1 MHISTGLIL
10 QRKEVDTMQSRN
22 DQIGNGGRDASDMFC
37 RSVIA
42 AVAAMLALKLCQYI
56 RRLLQG

>member
-1 MHISTGLIL
+1 MRILTALIL
-10 QRKEVDTMQSRN
+10 QRKEVDAMQNRN
-22 DQIGNGGRDASDMFC
+22 GQIGNGGQDASDMFC

-42 AVAAMLALKLCQYI
+42 AVAAMLALTLCRYI

>member
-1 MHISTGLIL
+1 
-10 QRKEVDTMQSRN
+10 MQSRN
-22 DQIGNGGRDASDMFC
+22 DQIGNGGQNASDMFC

>member
-1 MHISTGLIL
+1 MADKGRI
-10 QRKEVDTMQSRN
+10 ERN
-22 DQIGNGGRDASDMFC
+22 GSSDNGQADMFC
-37 RSVIA
+37 RTVIA

>member
-1 MHISTGLIL
+1 MRILTALIL
-10 QRKEVDTMQSRN
+10 QRKEVDAMQHRN
-22 DQIGNGGRDASDMFC
+22 GQIGNGGQDASDMFC

-42 AVAAMLALKLCQYI
+42 AVAAMLALKLCRYI